1 MKERKDIANK
11 VTIKKNNQRKAWCR
25 IIIIGLLLLCG
36 IGFYIN
42 ARKNIDRTTFI
53 SFDEFC
59 EAGGV
64 RYGNLPEG
72 ASDIHYY
79 LSKTIMYKKSIYS
92 FVLEDEKEYDSFMEK
107 RKDASCPKS
116 EAVHPYWELYG
127 NQDYTENELE
137 EMKYLEE
144 NYGNMDYKEILSISR
159 NKKGFINGYG
169 AFVKD
174 FCDLDYSLANFPQK
188 LPFSE
193 VISDQIEDYTILY
206 YYPQGTGAKTEG
218 MLVNED
224 THCFVVYYFG
234 GIR

>member
-1 MKERKDIANK
+1 MKERKETANK
-11 VTIKKNNQRKAWCR
+11 VSIKKNNKRKAWCKT
-25 IIIIGLLLLCG
+25 IIICLLSLGG
-36 IGFYIN
+36 IWFYIN
-42 ARKNIDRTTFI
+42 AKKNIDRTDFA

-59 EAGGV
+59 ETGGV
-64 RYGNLPEG
+64 GYGNLPTG

-79 LSKTIMYKKSIYS
+79 LSKTFMYKKSIYS
-92 FVLEDEKEYDSFMEK
+92 FVLEDEKEYDFFMEE
-107 RKDASCPKS
+107 RKDSTCTES
-116 EAVHPYWELYG
+116 EVVHPYWELYG
-127 NQDYTENELE
+127 NYDYTENEIE

-174 FCDLDYSLANFPQK
+174 FFDLDYSLANFPQK

-193 VISDQIEDYTILY
+193 VISDNIEDYTILY
-206 YYPQGTGAKTEG
+206 YYPQCTGSKTEG